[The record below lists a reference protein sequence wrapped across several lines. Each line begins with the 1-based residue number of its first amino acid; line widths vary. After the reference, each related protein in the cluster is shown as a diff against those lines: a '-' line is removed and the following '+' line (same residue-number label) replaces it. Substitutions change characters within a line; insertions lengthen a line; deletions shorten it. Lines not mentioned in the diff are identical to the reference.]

1 MVKPTFIRFRL
12 SVLGLIIGLLGPV
25 LITSLGFIAAPWLSH
40 STLLI
45 LYLMVVLT
53 CALLGDLLG
62 VLISSVLGFLL
73 FNFFHTQ
80 PSFSLVM
87 HNVSERIAALVY
99 FFFALVA
106 GVAAYRARKQ
116 VSALT
121 FQKRFLSTQVEL
133 FSVTVLKGGLDELH
147 ELVNQFSTRVFG
159 SHAQLTLNLEPTQEE
174 RLAKCLDIDI
184 HNERGLEHGWQPL
197 VQGLG
202 LQLGTIVDRYQ
213 ARLQLVEAER
223 QTDEEKLRIALLS
236 SVSHDLKTPLVTM
249 LGSATSLRDLHD
261 DLSADDQQELLA
273 SIISESHRLEAYI
286 QNLLDM
292 TKLGQGAMSL
302 RRQWVSAAELI
313 HAVKR
318 RLHIDNSRV
327 NFQFT
332 VEDDLPSIWVHAALI
347 EQALFNA
354 IDNSVKASPEGGT
367 LLVKADLDDRFV
379 VFDVCDQG
387 SGVPNEKWEA
397 IFDQFYTFKQ
407 GDTYSPGSGLGL
419 TICRGMARVHG
430 GEAKLIPAP
439 EGYGFCLR
447 LSVPVKLDSDGDE
460 FE

>member
-1 MVKPTFIRFRL
+1 MVTRTHPRFRV
-12 SVLGLIIGLLGPV
+12 SILGLVVSLLGPAFV
-25 LITSLGFIAAPWLSH
+25 TGLGVMAAPWLSH

-45 LYLMVVLT
+45 MYLMVVLT
-53 CALLGDLLG
+53 CALLSDWVA
-62 VLISSVLGFLL
+62 VLVSSIVGFLL

-80 PSFSLVM
+80 PSFSLAM
-87 HNVSERIAALVY
+87 HNISERIGALVY

-106 GVAAYRARKQ
+106 GATAYRARKH
-116 VSALT
+116 VAPLT
-121 FQKRFLSTQVEL
+121 FQKQFLSTHVEL
-133 FSVTVLKGGLDELH
+133 FSIAVLKGGLEELS
-147 ELVNQFSTRVFG
+147 ELVSQFSTRVFG
-159 SHAQLTLNLEPTQEE
+159 NQAQLSLNLQASQDE
-174 RLAKCLDIDI
+174 RLAKYLDIDI
-184 HNERGLEHGWQPL
+184 YVERGLVQGWQPL

-202 LQLGTIVDRYQ
+202 LQLSMIVDRYQ
-213 ARLQLVEAER
+213 ARQRLLEAER
-223 QTDEEKLRIALLS
+223 ETDEEKLRNALLS

-249 LGSATSLRDLHD
+249 LGSATCLRDLHD
-261 DLSADDQQELLA
+261 DLSADDQKELLA

-318 RLHIDNSRV
+318 RLHIDSSRV
-327 NFQFT
+327 TFTFQ
-332 VEDDLPSIWVHAALI
+332 VEEDLPSIWVHAALI

-354 IDNSVKASPEGGT
+354 IDNSVKASPDNST
-367 LLVKADLDDRFV
+367 LLVKADLDGRFV

-387 SGVPNEKWEA
+387 PGVPTEKWEA

-407 GDTYSPGSGLGL
+407 GDTYTPGSGLGL

-439 EGYGFCLR
+439 KGYGFCLR
-447 LSVPVKLDSDGDE
+447 LSVPVKLDSDGDHHE
-460 FE
+460 